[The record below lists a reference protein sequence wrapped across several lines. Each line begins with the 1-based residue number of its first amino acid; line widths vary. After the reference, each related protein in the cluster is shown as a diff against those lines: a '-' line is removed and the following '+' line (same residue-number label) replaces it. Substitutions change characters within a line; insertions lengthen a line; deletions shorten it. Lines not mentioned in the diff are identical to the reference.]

1 MEIVNAG
8 MEAIGPGYYWHILSK
23 YGELF
28 KPDLVMVG
36 FFVGNDFEE
45 AEFIINIGNIISEP
59 NDLIKRYSRYDQF
72 RNWRLYRLLKNKYN
86 RFREAQLKKQEIK
99 LHTTQ
104 ASRNIFSGNFLG
116 SGKNEKLD
124 I

>member
-23 YGELF
+23 YGDLF

-45 AEFIINIGNIISEP
+45 ADFAVYHR
-59 NDLIKRYSRYDQF
+59 KFY
-72 RNWRLYRLLKNKYN
+72 
-86 RFREAQLKKQEIK
+86 
-99 LHTTQ
+99 
-104 ASRNIFSGNFLG
+104 
-116 SGKNEKLD
+116 
-124 I
+124 